1 MPEDV
6 GELLVVTTEQK
17 VLAYNLSQLA
27 RIGIGRHASNDLQLS
42 SRTVSNF
49 HAELLEE
56 NGVLFLRDLGST
68 NGTEVNDERIDRV
81 RVSAGDR
88 IRIGNHRLSLQR
100 AKRGDPAA
108 GSIAAIARVNGFR
121 PGTEG
126 RVLPLS
132 ARAADTLRELNRG
145 DVALPDLLRELSG
158 SARSVVAVIERQ
170 SGIAKIFVHD
180 GSILHAEYD
189 EVVGEKALFRLF
201 GWQEAKYSIHALDHP
216 TEVAVSICLPTDTL
230 LAEGVEHAMELGKLV
245 GRLPPLATRLCL
257 KEDCPLPLTAH
268 SHAEIEVFQD
278 IIRHGTIENVVARSP
293 YPDVR
298 VLRLVESLL
307 RKGVFEVGAMCS
319 SDETHQVTLGSV

>member
-1 MPEDV
+1 MSEEA
-6 GELLVVTTEQK
+6 GELVVVTTEEK
-17 VLAYNLSQLA
+17 VLAYDLSRLA

-56 NGVLFLRDLGST
+56 NGELFLRDLGST
-68 NGTEVNDERIDRV
+68 NGTRVNDERIERS
-81 RVSAGDR
+81 RVSSGDR

-108 GSIAAIARVNGFR
+108 SSVAAIGARGFG
-121 PGTEG
+121 PGTQG

-132 ARAADTLRELNRG
+132 TRIADTPRAVDGG
-145 DVALPDLLRELSG
+145 DVALADLLRELCR
-158 SARSVVAVIERQ
+158 SALSVVAVIERQ
-170 SGIAKIFVHD
+170 GGTARVFVHD
-180 GSILHAEYD
+180 GSVLHAEYD
-189 EVVGEKALFRLF
+189 EVSGEKALFRLF
-201 GWQEAKYSIHALDHP
+201 GWQEAKYSIQTLENP

-245 GRLPPLATRLCL
+245 ARLPPLASRLCL

-307 RKGVFEVGAMCS
+307 QKRVFEVGATS
-319 SDETHQVTLGSV
+319 SVDETHQVTLGAR

>member
-1 MPEDV
+1 MPDEM

-17 VLAYNLSQLA
+17 VLAYDLSQLA

-56 NGVLFLRDLGST
+56 DGVLFLRDLGST

-81 RVSAGDR
+81 RVSSGDR

-100 AKRGDPAA
+100 TKRGDPAA
-108 GSIAAIARVNGFR
+108 GSMTAVAGVNGFG
-121 PGTEG
+121 PGRSG

-132 ARAADTLRELNRG
+132 SRAADTLREVNRG
-145 DVALPDLLRELSG
+145 DVALPDLLSELCGGRG
-158 SARSVVAVIERQ
+158 SVIAVIERQ
-170 SGIAKIFVHD
+170 GGVARVFVHD

-189 EVVGEKALFRLF
+189 EATGEKALFRLF
-201 GWQEAKYSIHALDHP
+201 GWREAKYSIQALENP
-216 TEVAVSICLPTDTL
+216 TEVEVSICLPTDTL
-230 LAEGVEHAMELGKLV
+230 LAEGVEHAVELGKLV
-245 GRLPPLATRLCL
+245 ARLPPLASRLCL

-278 IIRHGTIENVVARSP
+278 IIRHGTIESVVARSP

-298 VLRLVESLL
+298 VLRLLESLL
-307 RKGVFEVGAMCS
+307 RKGVFEVGAACS
-319 SDETHQVTLGSV
+319 SDETHQVTLGPV